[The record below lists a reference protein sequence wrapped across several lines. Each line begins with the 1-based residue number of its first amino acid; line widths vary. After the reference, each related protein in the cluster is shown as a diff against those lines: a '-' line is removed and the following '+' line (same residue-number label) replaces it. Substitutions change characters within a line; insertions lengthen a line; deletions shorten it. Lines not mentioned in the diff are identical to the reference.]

1 MGAAPPATCAKSIQ
15 VYVSR
20 LRKQLGDQRLAT
32 QAPGYV
38 LQVEPSELDLAR
50 FEQLADEARRGDP
63 RTAARKLRDALAL
76 WRGSPL
82 ADLAYEPFA
91 QPEIARLE
99 ELRMAVLEQRI
110 DADLAVGRHAELVG
124 ELEALIV
131 RNPLRERLRFQL
143 MLALYRSA
151 RQAEALNAYRAARS
165 ELSEELGLE
174 PSEELKRLEQ
184 AILRHDP
191 GLDLAAGASREGP
204 LPPERPVA
212 ERALLI
218 VPRALYGLDPL
229 LRLAEP
235 LAASESPHELIV
247 AGVVPAAELAA
258 ATLALA
264 ERRDQLLAAGLA
276 ARTAAFSSPRR
287 GEDIVRL
294 AGQENVDLLLMDAG
308 SSPLD
313 GDARVVLE
321 QAPCDVALLAE
332 AGGSLGEGPV
342 VVPFGARSHD
352 WAALRLGAWVAR
364 ATDAPLRLIGSAADG
379 GEEARDASRL
389 LADASLIV
397 QRTAGI
403 VAEPLL
409 ARPGRQGIAALAEGS
424 GPARGRPVGALARG
438 GTRPCAGRAR
448 TGSAGADGVR
458 PAREATGRPRAGRDP
473 HAFQL
478 VADRARAL
486 AARRLPASTRDHP
499 GLQPAGPKLV
509 RESGRIGRPALKEA
523 TCFDVATSSPPRPS
537 WLSAPRR
544 RPPPRTRT
552 CSQMAPPA
560 ATLLRPRPR
569 SRPRPPTSTRTCARP
584 TPWTRPSTAAYT
596 RPTRAV
602 CPEPGLR
609 LARRGRRGPGPA
621 VRASR
626 HACEARPLH
635 GLGAQAGRVAR
646 GAGDGAPRRPRDTR
660 DTHGRR
666 GPSSPPGASTGAT
679 RASARPECSRCSAS
693 PPDRR

>member
-1 MGAAPPATCAKSIQ
+1 MDFRLLGPLEVVERDRPLALGGVKQRSLLAILLLQANEVVSTDQLIDQLWGATPPATCAKSVQ

-20 LRKQLGDQRLAT
+20 LRKQLGNRRLAT
-32 QAPGYV
+32 HAPGYM

-50 FEQLADEARRGDP
+50 FEQLAGEARRTDP
-63 RTAARKLRDALAL
+63 HRAARKLRDALAL
-76 WRGSPL
+76 WRGPPL

-110 DADLAVGRHAELVG
+110 DADLAVGRDAELVG
-124 ELEALIV
+124 EVEALIV

-151 RQAEALNAYRAARS
+151 RQAEALDAYRVARR

-184 AILRHDP
+184 AILRQDP
-191 GLDLAAGASREGP
+191 ALDLADGTPREAAAP
-204 LPPERPVA
+204 DAPVT

-218 VPRALYGLDPL
+218 VPRALPGLDPL

-247 AGVVPAAELAA
+247 AGVVPPAELAA
-258 ATLALA
+258 ATAALA
-264 ERRDQLLAAGLA
+264 ERRDQLLAAGHA

-294 AGQENVDLLLMDAG
+294 TGQENVDLLLMDAG

-332 AGGSLGEGPV
+332 AGGSLREGPV
-342 VVPFGARSHD
+342 VVPFGAGAHD

-364 ATDAPLRLIGSAADG
+364 ATDARLRLIGSAADG

-409 ARPGRQGIAALAEGS
+409 ASPGREGIAALAEGAALLVVGLS
-424 GPARGRPVGALARG
+424 ERWREEGLGRVRAELA
-438 GTRPCAGRAR
+438 
-448 TGSAGADGVR
+448 
-458 PAREATGRPRAGRDP
+458 
-473 HAFQL
+473 
-478 VADRARAL
+478 
-486 AARRLPASTRDHP
+486 
-499 GLQPAGPKLV
+499 
-509 RESGRIGRPALKEA
+509 I
-523 TCFDVATSSPPRPS
+523 
-537 WLSAPRR
+537 
-544 RPPPRTRT
+544 
-552 CSQMAPPA
+552 APPA
-560 ATLLRPRPR
+560 
-569 SRPRPPTSTRTCARP
+569 PT
-584 TPWTRPSTAAYT
+584 
-596 RPTRAV
+596 V
-602 CPEPGLR
+602 FV
-609 LARRGRRGPGPA
+609 RRGRRPDGLAPA
-621 VRASR
+621 ETRTPFSWSLTG
-626 HACEARPLH
+626 HAR
-635 GLGAQAGRVAR
+635 
-646 GAGDGAPRRPRDTR
+646 
-660 DTHGRR
+660 
-666 GPSSPPGASTGAT
+666 
-679 RASARPECSRCSAS
+679 
-693 PPDRR
+693 